1 MRLIVI
7 IIYLLIFNSSV
18 FSQSEFQIN
27 NLKNK
32 VVIPFKLI
40 NNLIFIPVKVNG
52 EELTFLLDTGV
63 EQTILFS
70 LDDKNEIKLFEVE
83 KLKLRGLGSKES
95 IDSYKSSKNKLEIN
109 DFVDYNHVIYIV
121 LDQEFN
127 FSSQVGI
134 PVNGIIGYNFFKNHI
149 VEINYDRRK
158 ILVYNQDNKKIKKR
172 LQKNFSKDSITIEEK
187 KPYRSEERRCR
198 ERVYSSV

>member
-1 MRLIVI
+1 MRLK
-7 IIYLLIFNSSV
+7 LLLFFLFFSV
-18 FSQSEFQIN
+18 YSFSQSEFQIN

-40 NNLIFIPVKVNG
+40 NNLIFIPVTVNG

-63 EQTILFS
+63 EETVLFS

-83 KLKLRGLGSKES
+83 KIKLKGLGSS
-95 IDSYKSSKNKLEIN
+95 DAIDAYKSSKNKIEIN
-109 DFVDYNHVIYIV
+109 GLVDFKHEIYII

-134 PVNGIIGYNFFKNHI
+134 PVNGIFGYHFFKNNI
-149 VEINYDRRK
+149 VEINYERKKVIVYGHKHKKINSKLQKK
-158 ILVYNQDNKKIKKR
+158 IL
-172 LQKNFSKDSITIEEK
+172 
-187 KPYRSEERRCR
+187 
-198 ERVYSSV
+198 